1 MSTITA
7 VSSADFL
14 RALRDI
20 HPIAPHHV
28 RLLRAHYLAPRQ
40 TATATELAQAVGYAE
55 YNAVNLH
62 YGKFVLRLCESL
74 QIPHDFSII
83 LASALPDTDAPGHL
97 QLVMAPALV
106 DSLDELCWGWAS

>member
-1 MSTITA
+1 MSTITP

-14 RALRDI
+14 RALRNV

-28 RLLRAHYLAPRQ
+28 NLLRAHYRAPRQ

-74 QIPHDFSII
+74 QIPHDFSVI
-83 LASALPDTDAPGHL
+83 LASAFPGTDAPGHL

-106 DSLDELCWGWAS
+106 EALDELCWAWAS